1 MKHVVHPV
9 IYAGLGYEQRQT
21 IVMINT
27 FEGGELDCIL
37 EVVLGATQVTG
48 DEFFSPAKQH
58 DIVVA
63 RMLFVCA
70 CRDLLW
76 HRLKLIGA
84 FLNKHHST
92 VIHNY
97 KKAQDLCQVDKHFRS
112 NYQRCMDL
120 AADKLTKHGFEH
132 KRQAE
137 LLRSQVRTVG
147 GGECPPT
154 QRLVFTSTTHSKT
167 HSNSKSIKV

>member
-63 RMLFVCA
+63 RMLFICVC
-70 CRDLLW
+70 RELLW

-84 FLNKHHST
+84 FLNRHHST

-112 NYQRCMDL
+112 NYQRCIDL

-132 KRQAE
+132 ERQAE
-137 LLRSQVRTVG
+137 TLRSQVRSERSGDG
-147 GGECPPT
+147 GTT
-154 QRLVFTSTTHSKT
+154 QRLVFTQAASSKT
-167 HSNSKSIKV
+167 NYNGKRT

>member
-21 IVMINT
+21 IVMVNT

-63 RMLFVCA
+63 RMLFICVC
-70 CRDLLW
+70 RELLW

-84 FLNKHHST
+84 FLNRHHST

-137 LLRSQVRTVG
+137 YYRSQVRSTRSADG
-147 GGECPPT
+147 SSS
-154 QRLVFTSTTHSKT
+154 QRLVFTQTAAR
-167 HSNSKSIKV
+167 

>member
-1 MKHVVHPV
+1 MKHVVHPI

-21 IVMINT
+21 IVMVNT
-27 FEGGELDCIL
+27 FEGGELDCVL
-37 EVVLGATQVTG
+37 EVVLGSTQVTG

-63 RMLFVCA
+63 RMLFICVC
-70 CRDLLW
+70 RELLW

-84 FLNKHHST
+84 FLNRHHST

-132 KRQAE
+132 KRSHEA
-137 LLRSQVRTVG
+137 LRSKVRSSRSTEQG
-147 GGECPPT
+147 ATE
-154 QRLVFTSTTHSKT
+154 RLVFTQATSSKT
-167 HSNSKSIKV
+167 NCTI

>member
-37 EVVLGATQVTG
+37 EVVLSATQVTG

-84 FLNKHHST
+84 FLDRHHST
-92 VIHNY
+92 IIHNY

-132 KRQAE
+132 KRSAE
-137 LLRSQVRTVG
+137 ALTSSVRSERSRDGSV
-147 GGECPPT
+147 T
-154 QRLVFTSTTHSKT
+154 QRLVFTQAASRKT
-167 HSNSKSIKV
+167 NRANKSIKL

>member
-27 FEGGELDCIL
+27 FEGGELECVL
-37 EVVLGATQVTG
+37 EVVLSATQVTG

-58 DIVVA
+58 DLVVA
-63 RMLFVCA
+63 RMLFICVC
-70 CRDLLW
+70 RELLW

-84 FLNKHHST
+84 FLNRHHST

-132 KRQAE
+132 KRQTEA
-137 LLRSQVRTVG
+137 LRSRVETERSRDG
-147 GGECPPT
+147 GTT
-154 QRLVFTSTTHSKT
+154 QRLVFTQASSR
-167 HSNSKSIKV
+167 

>member
-1 MKHVVHPV
+1 MKHVVHPI

-37 EVVLGATQVTG
+37 EVVLSATQVTG
-48 DEFFSPAKQH
+48 DEFFSPSRQH
-58 DIVVA
+58 DLVVA
-63 RMLFVCA
+63 RMLFICA

-92 VIHNY
+92 IIHNY

-112 NYQRCMDL
+112 NYHRCMDL
-120 AADKLTKHGFEH
+120 AADKLTKHGFDH

-137 LLRSQVRTVG
+137 LIRSRVKTSRGRDGST
-147 GGECPPT
+147 T
-154 QRLVFTSTTHSKT
+154 HRLVFTQASSR
-167 HSNSKSIKV
+167 

>member
-1 MKHVVHPV
+1 MKHVVHPI
-9 IYAGLGYEQRQT
+9 IYAGLSYEQRQT
-21 IVMINT
+21 IVMVNT

-37 EVVLGATQVTG
+37 EVVLGSTQVTG

-63 RMLFVCA
+63 RMLFICVC
-70 CRDLLW
+70 RELLW

-84 FLNKHHST
+84 FLNRHHST

-132 KRQAE
+132 KRHVE
-137 LLRSQVRTVG
+137 TLTSSVKSERGRDGSI
-147 GGECPPT
+147 T
-154 QRLVFTSTTHSKT
+154 QRLVFTKATSG
-167 HSNSKSIKV
+167 